1 MEKKSPETKSKLIRI
16 SYDASKY
23 RGYSKDIEHYID
35 TLRGKL
41 MTYAD
46 NDYIK
51 REDITPELIKSL
63 FRHDVYP
70 LLDIVEKRGMAAL
83 NNTASYSMSKLI
95 RDKVQEVREAIE
107 REIRQIWDAR
117 LHDVRVYH
125 RTEDSEKAEFI
136 TLNEQGRIS
145 VNHDALAEA
154 CSIYVAQDEKTQA
167 LYDRAKKLWE
177 ELKQLDRDLAA
188 ATMDSAQPVRA
199 IGSIYGTYDRALIQ
213 VEDSSNI
220 WLDLPKFASIDASR
234 EHPKNLK
241 HSQNLERYWHIQ
253 QMEQ

>member
-1 MEKKSPETKSKLIRI
+1 MKEDATPKLIRI

-23 RGYSKDIEHYID
+23 RGYSKDIEQYID

-41 MTYAD
+41 ITYAD
-46 NDYIK
+46 NDIIK

-63 FRHDVYP
+63 FRRNIYP
-70 LLDIVEKRGMAAL
+70 LLDIVEERGMVAL

-95 RDKVQEVREAIE
+95 RDKVQEVREEVE

-117 LHDVRVYH
+117 VGDVRVYH
-125 RTEDSEKAEFI
+125 RDEDHIKAEFV

-145 VNHDALAEA
+145 VNYDALAEA
-154 CSIYVAQDEKTQA
+154 CSIYVSQDEKTQA
-167 LYDRAKKLWE
+167 LYDRAKKLWD
-177 ELKQLDRDLAA
+177 ELKALDRDLAA
-188 ATMDSAQPVRA
+188 ATMDSATPIRA
-199 IGSIYGTYDRALIQ
+199 IGSIYDRALIQ
-213 VEDSSNI
+213 VEDITNI
-220 WLDLPKFASIDASR
+220 WLDLPKLASIDASR

-241 HSQNLERYWHIQ
+241 HSQNLDRYWHIQ

>member
-1 MEKKSPETKSKLIRI
+1 MTKQEEKADAKLIRI
-16 SYDASKY
+16 SYNTAKY
-23 RGYSKDIEHYID
+23 RGYSKDIENYID
-35 TLRGKL
+35 TLRSKL
-41 MTYAD
+41 ITYA
-46 NDYIK
+46 NNNIIK

-63 FRHDVYP
+63 FRRDITP
-70 LLDIVEKRGMAAL
+70 LLDIVEKRGMSVL
-83 NNTASYSMSKLI
+83 NSTASYSLSKLI
-95 RDKVQEVREAIE
+95 TEKVQEVREGVE
-107 REIRQIWDAR
+107 REMRMIWDAR
-117 LHDVRVYH
+117 AGDVRVYH
-125 RTEDSEKAEFI
+125 RDEDHIKAEFV

-145 VNHDALAEA
+145 VNYDALAEA

-177 ELKQLDRDLAA
+177 ELKALDRDLAA
-188 ATMDSAQPVRA
+188 ATMDGAQPVRA
-199 IGSIYGTYDRALIQ
+199 IGSISGTYDRALIQ
-213 VEDSSNI
+213 VEDSTNI